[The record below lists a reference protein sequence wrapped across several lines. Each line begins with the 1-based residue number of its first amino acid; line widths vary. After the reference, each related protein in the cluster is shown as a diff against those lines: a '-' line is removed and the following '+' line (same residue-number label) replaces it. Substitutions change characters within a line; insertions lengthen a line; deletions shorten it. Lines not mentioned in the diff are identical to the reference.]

1 MKGLLNSKKFRLI
14 GAALGVVIVAVLF
27 SATLQAAET
36 WGATLFPVKRHDFGR
51 VALGADAEYRFK
63 FKNEY
68 VEELRIISVNSS
80 CGCTSVSAPKTSI
93 KSAEEGEI
101 VAKLNTGGQHTRDK
115 SATLTVHLETV
126 VNGKTLSDVV
136 QLFVT
141 GYIRPDV
148 VLTPGIVEFGSVPE
162 GKSVVRVVKLEYAGR
177 EDWALT
183 KIERNNPFVHA
194 RAEETKRSGGE
205 VAYKITVTLKP
216 NAPVGYVK
224 DTLRFSTNER
234 KPGMNEAV
242 EIVLPIQGVVTAL
255 IHAKPSPFMVG
266 LVAPGENVV
275 KSIVVR
281 SEEPFRILD
290 VQSTDKRFR
299 FTFAE
304 QKSNIQIVS
313 VLFSS
318 KGSTETDSAQLS
330 EKIRI
335 RTDLPDQEFV
345 EIDALAR
352 ITPKEES
359 KSEPEKEDVHTI
371 RMKDDILPDA
381 VSDRSFSDLAVQ
393 GEVNDTKIRTIP
405 VSTGKADRK
414 AIFGTPKTL
423 SRSRRTPVAS
433 PL

>member
-1 MKGLLNSKKFRLI
+1 MKGFLNSINIRLI
-14 GAALGVVIVAVLF
+14 VAAFVVAWVAVFF
-27 SATLQAAET
+27 SGTVQAAET
-36 WGATLFPVKRHDFGR
+36 WGASLFSVKRHDFGR
-51 VALGADAEYRFK
+51 VALGVDAEYRFK
-63 FKNEY
+63 FKNDY
-68 VEELRIISVNSS
+68 VEELRVVSVNSS

-126 VNGKTLSDVV
+126 VDGKTLSDVV

-148 VLTPGIVEFGSVPE
+148 VLTPGIVEFGAASE
-162 GKSVVRVVKLEYAGR
+162 GKSVVRVVKLEYVGR

-194 RAEETKRSGGE
+194 RAEEIKRSGGE

-216 NAPVGYVK
+216 DAPVGYVK
-224 DTLRFSTNER
+224 DTLRFSTSEK

-242 EIVLPIQGVVTAL
+242 EIVLPIQGVVTAP

-266 LVAPGENVV
+266 LVSPGESVV
-275 KSIVVR
+275 KSFVVR
-281 SEEPFRILD
+281 SETPFRILD
-290 VQSTDKRFR
+290 VRTTDKRFR

-313 VLFSS
+313 VLFSA
-318 KGSTETDSAQLS
+318 KTSTETDPVRLS

-352 ITPKEES
+352 IAPKEES
-359 KSEPEKEDVHTI
+359 EPVAAEDVNTI
-371 RMKDDILPDA
+371 WMKDDILPDA
-381 VSDRSFSDLAVQ
+381 ASDRSFSDLVIR
-393 GEVNDTKIRTIP
+393 GGVDDVEVRTLP
-405 VSTGKADRK
+405 VSSGKTVRK
-414 AIFGTPKTL
+414 AIFGTPKTTGIAT
-423 SRSRRTPVAS
+423 R
-433 PL
+433 